1 MPSLKTRHFPTIL
14 LILLIG
20 ACVSAPTSRTTYVDD
35 DYSDSNYGNFLVI
48 GVAGSYNNRAE
59 FERQVVSGL
68 RGEGVDATAFYNLA
82 GNEPISRDGV
92 LEAVRANGF
101 DAVLITR
108 ILGQQRDI
116 GVEEGSTGAKASTIG
131 GRPINFFRYDYE
143 ELNEPDSINFTM
155 TVTLTTEL
163 FSAGDEKM
171 IWAIETSSSDA
182 ENAGI
187 LIETTA
193 ESIVKKLARDGL
205 VGS

>member
-1 MPSLKTRHFPTIL
+1 MPSLTPSFIFAIL
-14 LILLIG
+14 TFLLLG
-20 ACVSAPTSRTTYVDD
+20 ACATVPSSRTTYADD
-35 DYSDSNYGNFLVI
+35 DYRDSSYGNFLVI
-48 GVAGSYNNRAE
+48 GVAGSYNNRSE
-59 FERQVVSGL
+59 FERQVVSEL
-68 RGEGVDATAFYNLA
+68 RDEGVDASAFYNLA
-82 GNEPISRDGV
+82 GNVPISRDGV

-108 ILGQQRDI
+108 ILGQQGDV

-187 LIETTA
+187 LIDTTA